1 MQKLGSLKLY
11 SYLCGRMKFRLLSLC
26 LLLSLT
32 TLARAERLG
41 YTKFEPLK
49 IGLDLDYAPL
59 EYVDEGGLPQGL
71 DVELTQ
77 ALMKRLNIPYTY
89 CPNSWANLSGDVIH
103 GRVDL
108 GMMVYSPYR
117 KDVVNYSRA
126 VFRLYYQVVYREN
139 ETGQFD
145 MRHLEGKDI
154 AYMSSRPVTD
164 TLTKAG
170 AKLHVVRDLPKAL
183 KDLSGGRYD
192 AVICFRYQAKY
203 HIHELDLDNLI
214 AEDLTLTPREYC
226 YVSVNH
232 DLIQAIDH
240 ELIMMEKEGVIDDI
254 YGDYISKLGS
264 FKIPQWV
271 WWTLA
276 TAVLLIFLSIFIQ
289 QHIHS
294 RRLHREMRRAQKS
307 EQLKIIFL
315 ANVSHALRTPLNAII
330 GFSDMMCSMPEGA
343 LSFAD
348 QQEMLNQ
355 IHSNG
360 QQLLYFINELIQL
373 SNIESDGIDFQ
384 QVECDLSQTMDEYA
398 NFIKPD
404 LKEGVTLHVEAPQ
417 QNLTAIIDPNHLRLV
432 TMHLLSNAVK
442 HTSQGSITI
451 SYKMQR
457 NGLYVEVKDTG
468 DGLPKDLKDNI
479 FMLLSDKNTFV
490 QEQSPGLG
498 LSICKAIIDIA
509 HGNIGVKSTEGK
521 GATFW
526 FWVPC
531 KFKG

>member
-1 MQKLGSLKLY
+1 
-11 SYLCGRMKFRLLSLC
+11 
-26 LLLSLT
+26 
-32 TLARAERLG
+32 
-41 YTKFEPLK
+41 
-49 IGLDLDYAPL
+49 
-59 EYVDEGGLPQGL
+59 
-71 DVELTQ
+71 
-77 ALMKRLNIPYTY
+77 
-89 CPNSWANLSGDVIH
+89 
-103 GRVDL
+103 
-108 GMMVYSPYR
+108 
-117 KDVVNYSRA
+117 
-126 VFRLYYQVVYREN
+126 
-139 ETGQFD
+139 
-145 MRHLEGKDI
+145 
-154 AYMSSRPVTD
+154 
-164 TLTKAG
+164 
-170 AKLHVVRDLPKAL
+170 
-183 KDLSGGRYD
+183 
-192 AVICFRYQAKY
+192 
-203 HIHELDLDNLI
+203 
-214 AEDLTLTPREYC
+214 
-226 YVSVNH
+226 
-232 DLIQAIDH
+232 
-240 ELIMMEKEGVIDDI
+240 
-254 YGDYISKLGS
+254 
-264 FKIPQWV
+264 
-271 WWTLA
+271 
-276 TAVLLIFLSIFIQ
+276 
-289 QHIHS
+289 
-294 RRLHREMRRAQKS
+294 MRRAQKS

-451 SYKMQR
+451 TYKMQKG
-457 NGLYVEVKDTG
+457 GLYVEVKDTG
-468 DGLPKDLKDNI
+468 NGLPKDLKDNI